1 MAKTTATIFG
11 LVLAAVSIGVN
22 ITRYPIVWQ
31 MADPRLAAAST
42 DSPASE
48 ASSGEQPASEA
59 RPESLPNP
67 PSPAPPAEQY
77 AAARPIAADEPGPPR
92 EEPADLAKAD
102 ESGLAKGGPATPA
115 DERKETPLAAMAES
129 GLAMGGA
136 EAPADDREETPPVAS
151 DPLVPVNFAGASRA
165 DAPAVGG
172 RAVVRR
178 LPPVT
183 TTGAAANVNSFA
195 ALFDGSAPA
204 YPSTGIE

>member
-11 LVLAAVSIGVN
+11 LVLAALSIGVN

-48 ASSGEQPASEA
+48 ARPA
-59 RPESLPNP
+59 SLPNP

-77 AAARPIAADEPGPPR
+77 AAFRPIVADEPDPPR
-92 EEPADLAKAD
+92 EEPADLAEAG
-102 ESGLAKGGPATPA
+102 ESGLATSGPAAPA
-115 DERKETPLAAMAES
+115 GEREETPLAAMAES

-178 LPPVT
+178 LPPVPA
-183 TTGAAANVNSFA
+183 TGAAANVNSFA
-195 ALFDGSAPA
+195 ALFDGSTPA